1 MADGAPI
8 LELRGICKHF
18 GGVAALGGVDFDLR
32 AGEIHAL
39 LGENGAGKS
48 TLIKILGGIH
58 VPDAGEIRVSG
69 EPTAIRNVV
78 DADRLG
84 IRLIHQELSLAP
96 NLSVAENIFLGREP
110 TRFGLL
116 DRTRLFA
123 EAEALRNELGL
134 PEIGDVRARVA
145 TLSVAQQQ
153 LVEIARAL
161 SVKARVFILDEP
173 TASLSAGETVALFVK
188 LRALRATGTGI
199 IYISH
204 RLEELS
210 QLADRITVLRDGCS
224 IGTQDAARLNLRE
237 LIRWMVGRDLESHYP
252 RPPHRPGEVAL
263 AVRDL
268 RGPGVR
274 GVSFELRHGEI
285 LGLAGL
291 VGAGRTE
298 LAKVLFGI
306 ERKTGGEMHV
316 EGHPFQPRS
325 PADALAAGVALVP
338 EDRKRQ
344 GLVMTNS
351 VGYNLAL
358 PWTRE
363 WLRGPFVNHARR
375 SEIIASAIGGFA
387 IRTTGPTQP
396 VAALSGGNQQK
407 IVVAKWMEHA
417 PKVLILDEPTRG
429 VDVGARDEM
438 FALLHQLIE
447 RGMAIL
453 LISSDLPEVMGLSHR
468 LALYRDGR
476 IVQEVSAA
484 EITAEE
490 VMAVLTAE
498 AGAPEGTRISPE

>member
-1 MADGAPI
+1 MSAGPL
-8 LELRGICKHF
+8 LELRGIRKHF
-18 GGVAALGGVDFDLR
+18 GGVVALGGVDLDLR

-58 VPDAGEIRVSG
+58 APDAGEIFVAG
-69 EPTAIRNVV
+69 ERAVIRDVGE
-78 DADRLG
+78 AERLG

-110 TRFGLL
+110 GRCGLL
-116 DRTRLFA
+116 DRRRIFA
-123 EAEALRNELGL
+123 QAEALRDELGL
-134 PEIGDVRARVA
+134 REIGDVRARVGG
-145 TLSVAQQQ
+145 LSVAQQQ

-161 SVKARVFILDEP
+161 SVKARVLILDEP
-173 TASLSAGETVALFVK
+173 TASLSAGETDALFIK
-188 LRALRATGTGI
+188 LRRLREAGTGI

-204 RLEELS
+204 RLEELAR
-210 QLADRITVLRDGCS
+210 LADRVTVLRDGRS
-224 IGTQDAARLNLRE
+224 IGTQDAAQLDTRE
-237 LIRWMVGRDLESHYP
+237 LIRWMVGRELKDHYP
-252 RPPHRPGEVAL
+252 RPPHRPREVAL

-268 RGPGVR
+268 RGPGVN
-274 GVSFELRHGEI
+274 GVSFELRYGEI

-298 LAKVLFGI
+298 LARVLFGL
-306 ERKTGGEMHV
+306 EPMTGGEV
-316 EGHPFQPRS
+316 RVDGQIYAPRS
-325 PADALAAGVALVP
+325 PGEALAAGVALVP

-363 WLRGPFVNHARR
+363 WLRGPLVNRARR
-375 SEIIASAIGGFA
+375 SEIIASAVRGFA
-387 IRTTGPTQP
+387 IKTTGPEQP

-407 IVVAKWMEHA
+407 IVVAKWMEHP

-438 FALLHQLIE
+438 FALLHRLIE
-447 RGMAIL
+447 GGMAIL

-476 IVQEVSAA
+476 IVREAA
-484 EITAEE
+484 SPDITAEE
-490 VMAVLTAE
+490 VMATLTAS
-498 AGAPEGTRISPE
+498 ATTFP